1 MKTLN
6 IIILL
11 AVASS
16 LTGCASTMLS
26 TDKIAINTA
35 SVIGV
40 PQEDITITDRRTD
53 GDITYYKVRTKKGTV
68 YNCTVSG
75 GGVLDLGMTQVPN
88 CNKK

>member
-26 TDKIAINTA
+26 TDKIAIN
-35 SVIGV
+35 IL
-40 PQEDITITDRRTD
+40 
-53 GDITYYKVRTKKGTV
+53 KTKT
-68 YNCTVSG
+68 G
-75 GGVLDLGMTQVPN
+75 GIKFSESENISSFFYLFEINRSYLFN
-88 CNKK
+88 RLFKK